1 MSHPSPQD
9 HARAEDDEHP
19 AVADSRFVAR
29 GGAEF
34 VVYGEDL
41 DEDGAELSGAG
52 ADAVAGCSVAG
63 WEDFSGDHVGC
74 YVWACCLLVRAHGEM
89 RGIRENGRV
98 TNRS

>member
-1 MSHPSPQD
+1 MRHHSTQD

-19 AVADSRFVAR
+19 AVADGRFVAR

-34 VVYGEDL
+34 VIYGKDL

-63 WEDFSGDHVGC
+63 WEDFGGDHVGC

-89 RGIRENGRV
+89 RGSGKMAG
-98 TNRS
+98 